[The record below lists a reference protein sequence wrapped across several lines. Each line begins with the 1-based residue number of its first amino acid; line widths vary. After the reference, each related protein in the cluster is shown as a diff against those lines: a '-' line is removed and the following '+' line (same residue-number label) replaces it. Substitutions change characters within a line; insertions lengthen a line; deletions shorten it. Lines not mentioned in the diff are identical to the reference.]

1 MKRKLTVPDQHRLKI
16 ALDTLRMN
24 DIMARVM
31 GGMTKDEARQ
41 VIEELT
47 GKKPVDDATVT
58 DVGYNYDEADQL
70 AASEYEN
77 DAAMDGLI

>member
-47 GKKPVDDATVT
+47 GKKPKK
-58 DVGYNYDEADQL
+58 
-70 AASEYEN
+70 
-77 DAAMDGLI
+77 